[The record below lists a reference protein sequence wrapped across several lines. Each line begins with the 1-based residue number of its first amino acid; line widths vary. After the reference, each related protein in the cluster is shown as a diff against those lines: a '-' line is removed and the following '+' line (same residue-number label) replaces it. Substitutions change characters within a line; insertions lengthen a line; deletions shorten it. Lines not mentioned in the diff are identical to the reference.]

1 MRFYHDH
8 ISAPKFMQIEFYIVK
23 RTNIKKSLNSISLYL
38 QRHYQEISRRARA
51 DFVCCLGTNRSL
63 LSGAEYFF
71 SRLTRISVLSFI

>member
-23 RTNIKKSLNSISLYL
+23 RTNIKKNLNSISLYL

-51 DFVCCLGTNRSL
+51 DFVCSLGTNRSL
-63 LSGAEYFF
+63 LSRAEYFF

>member
-23 RTNIKKSLNSISLYL
+23 RTNIKKNLNSISLYL

-51 DFVCCLGTNRSL
+51 DFVGTNRSL
-63 LSGAEYFF
+63 LSRAEYFF